1 MYLWQ
6 MPKQKKQNSVF
17 EQKLKC
23 YFQIVYRKLE
33 KFGQIYQPIIMT
45 LLSNI
50 INYFLLVLGILHE
63 KIAIKG
69 QNRIKILQE
78 YNLTNLKTCSK
89 SLIYSR
95 QVFQW
100 LNVQLW
106 CTNYIRET
114 SNDLITYLF
123 DYQYYSYFWSLVYY
137 SIFSKLVDL

>member
-1 MYLWQ
+1 

-95 QVFQW
+95 QVFQF
-100 LNVQLW
+100 
-106 CTNYIRET
+106 ET
-114 SNDLITYLF
+114 D
-123 DYQYYSYFWSLVYY
+123 
-137 SIFSKLVDL
+137 